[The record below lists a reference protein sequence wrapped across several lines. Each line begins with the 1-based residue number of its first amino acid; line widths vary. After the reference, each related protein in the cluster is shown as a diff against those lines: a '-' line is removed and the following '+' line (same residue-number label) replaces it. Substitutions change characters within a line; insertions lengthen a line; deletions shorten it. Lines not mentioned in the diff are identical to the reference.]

1 MSARVGFGSGVM
13 APSVSNRKE
22 DGPSTSDEFDLE
34 KTAEE
39 AKSLIEK
46 VIKDVGKKSATRQ
59 LIFGSASGWY
69 VKHCNWYALCSFHFV
84 SRVTGFVM
92 MKLGKAAA
100 FTLGSGI
107 IALQL
112 ANSSGYVKINW
123 DKLTR
128 GVERVAEQ
136 VEDST
141 ADKKKSLLKKVTYN
155 VHDHWSLA
163 FIQIPMFVIII
174 IKSRILRTIFCSKI
188 RTLSIHLNYLL
199 GQRHCREQLHY
210 GCWIYGWFFPW
221 YRLLINVFP
230 TRATSQN
237 SFFSIQTI
245 LIALVKL
252 LITIL
257 IM

>member
-1 MSARVGFGSGVM
+1 M
-13 APSVSNRKE
+13 APSVVSKKD
-22 DGPSTSDEFDLE
+22 DGPSTSENFDLE

-69 VKHCNWYALCSFHFV
+69 CITFVAIILIVHIIIRFKRVIQMLCVFFNLFCAIV

-100 FTLGSGI
+100 FTVGSGI
-107 IALQL
+107 LALQL

-128 GVERVAEQ
+128 GVEKVAEQ

-141 ADKKKSLLKKVTYN
+141 SDKKKGLLKKVTHTQYLYDEFN
-155 VHDHWSLA
+155 SS
-163 FIQIPMFVIII
+163 FNFSII
-174 IKSRILRTIFCSKI
+174 LSKFHMA
-188 RTLSIHLNYLL
+188 RFMYFLYTNCLL

-210 GCWIYGWFFPW
+210 GRWIYGWFLPW
-221 YRLLINVFP
+221 CRLLINRFP
-230 TRATSQN
+230 KQN
-237 SFFSIQTI
+237 I
-245 LIALVKL
+245 
-252 LITIL
+252 
-257 IM
+257 